1 MSKGSLP
8 IWSTSAGLISI
19 LMTDLKF
26 IGLMW
31 MESVLS
37 HKMNATFIIVLW
49 MKVLKFAKRMI
60 LTFMM

>member
-1 MSKGSLP
+1 MSNGSLP

-37 HKMNATFIIVLW
+37 HKKNATFIIVLW